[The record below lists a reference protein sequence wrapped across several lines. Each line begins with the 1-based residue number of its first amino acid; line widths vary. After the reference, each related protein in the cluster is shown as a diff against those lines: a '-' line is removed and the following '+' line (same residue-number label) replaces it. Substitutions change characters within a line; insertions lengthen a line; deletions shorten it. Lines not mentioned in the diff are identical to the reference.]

1 MLQALFAVPV
11 LVTELGISERERSVL
26 RERALAAYR
35 ANNTNGKPWSRANR
49 ESLAVQEPVFEA
61 LFAIVSRAAEVAF
74 GVHVASITGRELV
87 QLDGDFVPPHV
98 EPSALSAIYWIDAAA
113 SPDHASGNHN
123 GSLVLQSPVGP
134 FGTKVL
140 PIEERARFIDPMPD
154 RLLVFPSHLVHFGH
168 VYRAPKPSVEVH
180 FEMEIA

>member
-26 RERALAAYR
+26 CERALAASR
-35 ANNTNGKPWSRANR
+35 ANNTNGKPWSRATR

-61 LFAIVSRAAEVAF
+61 LFAMVSRVAEVAF
-74 GVHVASITGRELV
+74 GVHIASITGRELV
-87 QLDGDFVPPHV
+87 QFDGDFVPPHV

-113 SPDHASGNHN
+113 EPKHACGDHN

-134 FGTKVL
+134 FGTKGL
-140 PIEERARFIDPMPD
+140 PIEERVRFIDPKPD
-154 RLLVFPSHLVHFGH
+154 QLLIFPSHLVHFGH
-168 VYRAPKPSVEVH
+168 VYRSEKPSVEIH

>member
-26 RERALAAYR
+26 CERALAAYR
-35 ANNTNGKPWSRANR
+35 ANNTNGKPWSRATR

-61 LFAIVSRAAEVAF
+61 LFARVSRVAEVAF

-87 QLDGDFVPPHV
+87 QFDGDFVPPHV

-113 SPDHASGNHN
+113 EPKHACGDHN

-134 FGTKVL
+134 FGTKGL
-140 PIEERARFIDPMPD
+140 PIEERVRFIDPKPD
-154 RLLVFPSHLVHFGH
+154 QLLIFPSHLVHFGH
-168 VYRAPKPSVEVH
+168 VYRSEKPSVEIH

>member
-1 MLQALFAVPV
+1 MLQALFTVPV

-26 RERALAAYR
+26 RECALAAYR
-35 ANNTNGKPWSRANR
+35 ANNTNGKPWSRATR
-49 ESLAVQEPVFEA
+49 ESLAVQEPAFEA
-61 LFAIVSRAAEVAF
+61 LFAKVSRAAEVAF

-87 QLDGDFVPPHV
+87 QFDGDFVPPHV

-113 SPDHASGNHN
+113 EPKHACGDHN

-134 FGTKVL
+134 FGTKGL
-140 PIEERARFIDPMPD
+140 PIEERVRFIDPKPD
-154 RLLVFPSHLVHFGH
+154 QLLIFPSHLVHFGH
-168 VYRAPKPSVEVH
+168 VYRAAKPSVEIH

>member
-26 RERALAAYR
+26 CERALAAYR
-35 ANNTNGKPWSRANR
+35 ANNTNGKPWSRATR

-61 LFAIVSRAAEVAF
+61 LFAMVSRVAEVAF
-74 GVHVASITGRELV
+74 GVHIASITGRELV
-87 QLDGDFVPPHV
+87 QFDGDFVPPHV

-113 SPDHASGNHN
+113 EPKHACGDHN

-134 FGTKVL
+134 FGTKGL
-140 PIEERARFIDPMPD
+140 PIEERVRFIDPKPD
-154 RLLVFPSHLVHFGH
+154 QLLIFPSHLVHFGH
-168 VYRAPKPSVEVH
+168 VYRAAKPSVEIH

>member
-26 RERALAAYR
+26 CERALAAYR

-61 LFAIVSRAAEVAF
+61 LFAMVSRVAEVAF

-87 QLDGDFVPPHV
+87 QFDGDFVPPHV

-113 SPDHASGNHN
+113 EPKHACGDHN

-134 FGTKVL
+134 FGTKGL
-140 PIEERARFIDPMPD
+140 PIEERVRFIDPKPD
-154 RLLVFPSHLVHFGH
+154 QLLIFPSHLVHFGH
-168 VYRAPKPSVEVH
+168 VYRSEKPSVEIH

>member
-26 RERALAAYR
+26 CERALAAYR
-35 ANNTNGKPWSRANR
+35 ANNSNGKPWSRATR

-61 LFAIVSRAAEVAF
+61 LFAMVSRVAEVAF
-74 GVHVASITGRELV
+74 GVHIASITGRELV
-87 QLDGDFVPPHV
+87 QFDGDFVPPHV

-113 SPDHASGNHN
+113 EPKHACGDHN

-134 FGTKVL
+134 FGTKGL
-140 PIEERARFIDPMPD
+140 PIEERVRFIDPKPD
-154 RLLVFPSHLVHFGH
+154 QLLIFPSHLVHFGH
-168 VYRAPKPSVEVH
+168 VYRSEKPSVELH

>member
-11 LVTELGISERERSVL
+11 LVTELGMSERERRVL
-26 RERALAAYR
+26 CEHALTAYR
-35 ANNTNGKPWSRANR
+35 ANNTNGKPWSRATR
-49 ESLAVQEPVFEA
+49 ESLAVQEPAFEA
-61 LFAIVSRAAEVAF
+61 LFAMVARAAEVAF

-87 QLDGDFVPPHV
+87 QFDGDFVPPHV

-113 SPDHASGNHN
+113 EPKHACGDHN

-134 FGTKVL
+134 FGTKGL
-140 PIEERARFIDPMPD
+140 PIEERVRFIDPKPD
-154 RLLVFPSHLVHFGH
+154 QLLIFPSHLVHFGH
-168 VYRAPKPSVEVH
+168 VYRSEKPSVEIH

>member
-26 RERALAAYR
+26 CERALAAYR

-61 LFAIVSRAAEVAF
+61 LFAMVSRVAEVAF
-74 GVHVASITGRELV
+74 GVHIASITGRELV
-87 QLDGDFVPPHV
+87 QFDGDFVPPHV

-113 SPDHASGNHN
+113 EPKHACGDHN

-134 FGTKVL
+134 FGTKGL
-140 PIEERARFIDPMPD
+140 PIEERVRFIDPKPD
-154 RLLVFPSHLVHFGH
+154 QLLIFPSHLVHFGH
-168 VYRAPKPSVEVH
+168 VYRSEKPSVEIH

>member
-26 RERALAAYR
+26 CERALAAYR
-35 ANNTNGKPWSRANR
+35 ANNSNGKPWSRATR

-61 LFAIVSRAAEVAF
+61 LFAMVSRVAEVAF
-74 GVHVASITGRELV
+74 GVHIASITGRELV
-87 QLDGDFVPPHV
+87 QFDGDFVPPHV

-113 SPDHASGNHN
+113 EPKHACGDHN

-134 FGTKVL
+134 FGTKGL
-140 PIEERARFIDPMPD
+140 PIEERVRFIDPKPD
-154 RLLVFPSHLVHFGH
+154 QLLIFPSHLVHFGH
-168 VYRAPKPSVEVH
+168 VYRSEKPSVEIH

>member
-11 LVTELGISERERSVL
+11 LITELGISERERSVL

-49 ESLAVQEPVFEA
+49 ESLAVLEPVFEA
-61 LFAIVSRAAEVAF
+61 LFAMVSRVAEVAF
-74 GVHVASITGRELV
+74 GVHIASITGRELV
-87 QLDGDFVPPHV
+87 QFDGDFVPPHV

-113 SPDHASGNHN
+113 EPKHACGDHN

-134 FGTKVL
+134 FGTKGL
-140 PIEERARFIDPMPD
+140 PIEERVRFIDPKPD
-154 RLLVFPSHLVHFGH
+154 QLLIFPSHLVHFGH
-168 VYRAPKPSVEVH
+168 VYRSEKPSVEIH

>member
-113 SPDHASGNHN
+113 SPNHASGNHN

-140 PIEERARFIDPMPD
+140 PIEERVRFIDPMPD
-154 RLLVFPSHLVHFGH
+154 RLLVFPSHLMHFGH
-168 VYRAPKPSVEVH
+168 VYRAPTPSVEVH

>member
-26 RERALAAYR
+26 CERALAAYR
-35 ANNTNGKPWSRANR
+35 ANNSNGKPWSRATR

-61 LFAIVSRAAEVAF
+61 LFAMVSRVAEVAF

-87 QLDGDFVPPHV
+87 QFDGDFVPPHV

-113 SPDHASGNHN
+113 EPKHACGDHN

-134 FGTKVL
+134 FGTKGL
-140 PIEERARFIDPMPD
+140 PIEERVRFIDPKPD
-154 RLLVFPSHLVHFGH
+154 QLLIFPSHLVHFGH
-168 VYRAPKPSVEVH
+168 VYRAAKPSVEIH
-180 FEMEIA
+180 FEMEIT

>member
-1 MLQALFAVPV
+1 MLLALFAVPV

-26 RERALAAYR
+26 CERALAAYR
-35 ANNTNGKPWSRANR
+35 ANNSNGKPWSRATR

-61 LFAIVSRAAEVAF
+61 LFAMVSRVAEVAF
-74 GVHVASITGRELV
+74 GVHIASITGRELV
-87 QLDGDFVPPHV
+87 QFDGDFVPPHV

-113 SPDHASGNHN
+113 EPKHACGDHN

-134 FGTKVL
+134 FGTKGL
-140 PIEERARFIDPMPD
+140 PIEERVRFIDPKPD
-154 RLLVFPSHLVHFGH
+154 QLLIFPSHLVHFGH
-168 VYRAPKPSVEVH
+168 VYRSEKPSVEIH

>member
-26 RERALAAYR
+26 CERALAAYR
-35 ANNTNGKPWSRANR
+35 ANNTNGKPWSRATR
-49 ESLAVQEPVFEA
+49 ESLAVQEPAFEA
-61 LFAIVSRAAEVAF
+61 LFAKVSRAAEVAF

-87 QLDGDFVPPHV
+87 QFDGDFVPPHV

-113 SPDHASGNHN
+113 EPKHACGDHN

-134 FGTKVL
+134 FGTKGL
-140 PIEERARFIDPMPD
+140 PIEERVRFIDPKPD
-154 RLLVFPSHLVHFGH
+154 QLLIFPSHLVHFGH
-168 VYRAPKPSVEVH
+168 VYRAAKPSVEIH
-180 FEMEIA
+180 FEMEIT

>member
-26 RERALAAYR
+26 CERALAAYR
-35 ANNTNGKPWSRANR
+35 ANNSNGKPWSRATR

-61 LFAIVSRAAEVAF
+61 LFAMVSRVAEVAF

-87 QLDGDFVPPHV
+87 QFDGDFVPPHV

-113 SPDHASGNHN
+113 EPKHACGDHN

-134 FGTKVL
+134 FGTKGL
-140 PIEERARFIDPMPD
+140 PIEERVRFIDPKPD
-154 RLLVFPSHLVHFGH
+154 QLLIFPSHLVHFGH
-168 VYRAPKPSVEVH
+168 VYRSEKPSVEIH

>member
-26 RERALAAYR
+26 CERALAAYR
-35 ANNTNGKPWSRANR
+35 ANNTNGKPWSRATR

-61 LFAIVSRAAEVAF
+61 LFAMVSRVAEVAF
-74 GVHVASITGRELV
+74 GVHIASITGRELV
-87 QLDGDFVPPHV
+87 QFDGDFVPPHV

-113 SPDHASGNHN
+113 EPKHACGDHN

-134 FGTKVL
+134 FGTKGL
-140 PIEERARFIDPMPD
+140 PIEERVRFIDPKPD
-154 RLLVFPSHLVHFGH
+154 QLLIFPSHLVHFGH
-168 VYRAPKPSVEVH
+168 VYRAAKPSVEIH
-180 FEMEIA
+180 FEMEIT

>member
-1 MLQALFAVPV
+1 MLQALFTVPV

-26 RERALAAYR
+26 CERALAAYR
-35 ANNTNGKPWSRANR
+35 ANNTNGKPWSRATR

-61 LFAIVSRAAEVAF
+61 LFAMVSRVAEVAF
-74 GVHVASITGRELV
+74 GVHIASITGRELV
-87 QLDGDFVPPHV
+87 QFDGDFVPPHV

-113 SPDHASGNHN
+113 EPKHACGDHN

-134 FGTKVL
+134 FGTKGL
-140 PIEERARFIDPMPD
+140 PIEERVRFIDPKPD
-154 RLLVFPSHLVHFGH
+154 QLLIFPSHLVHFGH
-168 VYRAPKPSVEVH
+168 VYRSEKPSVEIH

>member
-49 ESLAVQEPVFEA
+49 ESLAVQEPVFKA
-61 LFAIVSRAAEVAF
+61 LFAMVARAAEVAF
-74 GVHVASITGRELV
+74 GIRVVSITGRELV
-87 QLDGDFVPPHV
+87 QFDGDFVPPHV
-98 EPSALSAIYWIDAAA
+98 EPSALSAIYWIDVAA
-113 SPDHASGNHN
+113 SPNHASGNHN

-168 VYRAPKPSVEVH
+168 VYRAPTPSVEVH

>member
-26 RERALAAYR
+26 CECALAAYR

-61 LFAIVSRAAEVAF
+61 LFAMVARAAEVAF
-74 GVHVASITGRELV
+74 GVRVVSITGRELV
-87 QLDGDFVPPHV
+87 QFDGDFVPPHV

-113 SPDHASGNHN
+113 EPKHAFGDHN

-140 PIEERARFIDPMPD
+140 PTEERVRFIDPKPD

>member
-11 LVTELGISERERSVL
+11 LVRDLGISERERSVL
-26 RERALAAYR
+26 RECALAAYR

-49 ESLAVQEPVFEA
+49 ESLSVQEPVFEA
-61 LFAIVSRAAEVAF
+61 LFAMVARAAEVAF

-87 QLDGDFVPPHV
+87 QFDGDFVPPHV
-98 EPSALSAIYWIDAAA
+98 EPSALCGD
-113 SPDHASGNHN
+113 HN

-140 PIEERARFIDPMPD
+140 PLEERVRFIDPKPD
-154 RLLVFPSHLVHFGH
+154 RLLVFPSHLVHFSH
-168 VYRAPKPSVEVH
+168 VYRAATPSVEVH

>member
-26 RERALAAYR
+26 CERALAAYR
-35 ANNTNGKPWSRANR
+35 ANNSNGKPWSRATR

-61 LFAIVSRAAEVAF
+61 LFAMVSRVAEVAF

-87 QLDGDFVPPHV
+87 QFDGDFVPPHV

-113 SPDHASGNHN
+113 EPKHACGDHN

-134 FGTKVL
+134 FGTKGL
-140 PIEERARFIDPMPD
+140 PIEERVRFIDPKPD
-154 RLLVFPSHLVHFGH
+154 QLLIFPSHLVHFGH
-168 VYRAPKPSVEVH
+168 VYRSEKPSVEIH
-180 FEMEIA
+180 FEMEIT

>member
-1 MLQALFAVPV
+1 MLQALFTVPV

-35 ANNTNGKPWSRANR
+35 ANNTNGKPWSRATR

-61 LFAIVSRAAEVAF
+61 LFAMVSRVAEVAF
-74 GVHVASITGRELV
+74 GVHIASITGRELV
-87 QLDGDFVPPHV
+87 QFDGDFVPPHV

-113 SPDHASGNHN
+113 EPKHACGDHN

-134 FGTKVL
+134 FGTKGL
-140 PIEERARFIDPMPD
+140 PIEERVRFIDPKPD
-154 RLLVFPSHLVHFGH
+154 QLLIFPSHLVHFGH
-168 VYRAPKPSVEVH
+168 VYRSEKPSVEIH